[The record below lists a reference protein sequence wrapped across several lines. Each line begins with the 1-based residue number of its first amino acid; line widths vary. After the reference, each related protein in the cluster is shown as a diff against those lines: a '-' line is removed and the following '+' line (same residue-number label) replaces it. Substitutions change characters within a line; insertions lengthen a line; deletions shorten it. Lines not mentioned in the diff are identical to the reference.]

1 MDDNEEQIV
10 LVDEADREVGLAPKL
25 AAHAQGLRHRAI
37 SVSILDGQGRMLL
50 QQRALH
56 KYHSG
61 GLWTNACCTHPRA
74 GETAEAAAR
83 RRLYEELGV
92 DCDLRFALRT
102 HYRADVGGGLIE
114 DEVVHLFV
122 GAYEGLVTPDPE
134 EVASCEWVSR
144 GELRA
149 RIAERPQAYTYWFKY
164 YMRAFADEMF
174 SGLAA

>member
-1 MDDNEEQIV
+1 MDDSEEQII

-25 AAHAQGLRHRAI
+25 AAHAEGLRHRAI

-83 RRLYEELGV
+83 RRLHEELGV

-102 HYRADVGGGLIE
+102 HYRADVGGGLVE

-122 GAYEGLVTPDPE
+122 GAYQGLVKPDPE
-134 EVASCEWVSR
+134 EVAGFEWVSR
-144 GELRA
+144 ADLRA
-149 RIAERPQAYTYWFKY
+149 RIAQRPEAYTYWFKY

>member
-1 MDDNEEQIV
+1 MDDNEERII

-37 SVSILDGQGRMLL
+37 SVSSSTGEGECCCSSGRVD
-50 QQRALH
+50 

-92 DCDLRFALRT
+92 DCDLRFACALIIAPMSAAASSRT
-102 HYRADVGGGLIE
+102 RWCICSS
-114 DEVVHLFV
+114 
-122 GAYEGLVTPDPE
+122 
-134 EVASCEWVSR
+134 ASTKA
-144 GELRA
+144 L
-149 RIAERPQAYTYWFKY
+149 
-164 YMRAFADEMF
+164 
-174 SGLAA
+174 